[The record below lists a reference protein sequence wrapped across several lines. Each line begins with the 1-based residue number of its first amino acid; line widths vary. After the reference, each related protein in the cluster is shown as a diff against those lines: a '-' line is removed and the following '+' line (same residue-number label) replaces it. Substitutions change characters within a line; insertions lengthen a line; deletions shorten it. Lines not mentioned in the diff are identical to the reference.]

1 MSSSRVHDPLFH
13 FETHFPE
20 RLSRLHLNPEV
31 CPPSQGRRSK
41 RSRARHGIRYKT
53 QPVTFDEITE
63 VDEEGTSA
71 TEENN
76 NKDGIKNQFAAF
88 SRSMDGLV
96 PKFGASDVGKGATGS
111 TGQSMTRSTSG
122 GITSHT
128 PEHVLE
134 SRLQEEQEDDKENK
148 ENEPEVNTS
157 SPSSSNTT
165 SGMAGLP
172 PSGLAETRDPRRQR
186 MTAKAKRRQMMAEA
200 VDKES

>member
-1 MSSSRVHDPLFH
+1 MSSPRVHDPLFH

-20 RLSRLHLNPEV
+20 RLSRLHLNPEM
-31 CPPSQGRRSK
+31 CPPVQGRRSK

-76 NKDGIKNQFAAF
+76 NKDGIKSQFAAF

-96 PKFGASDVGKGATGS
+96 PKFKTKDVAKGTTS
-111 TGQSMTRSTSG
+111 SRGQSMTRSSSG
-122 GITSHT
+122 GITQS
-128 PEHVLE
+128 PAHVLE

-148 ENEPEVNTS
+148 ENEPEENSS
-157 SPSSSNTT
+157 SPPSSNTT
-165 SGMAGLP
+165 SGIAALP